1 MVSLRRLTRRG
12 CYAAEGVFGVYLNS
26 GLGPRAITTARVDQ
40 LALVRRGANAAAV
53 AAVARVAALRL
64 ALVILENEQVVLPQL
79 DLGATERLIRGGAA
93 PLAIRA
99 RLQNDSIKRADLL
112 ILVLGTC
119 SARAIVGEAFTLRAA
134 ATEGILAVSHVAN
147 KTLARRQECRRR
159 RRHHK
164 NIRQDQ
170 EK

>member
-1 MVSLRRLTRRG
+1 MCLHTRLR
-12 CYAAEGVFGVYLNS
+12 
-26 GLGPRAITTARVDQ
+26 PRAITTARVDQ

-64 ALVILENEQVVLPQL
+64 ALVILEHEEVVLPQL
-79 DLGATERLIRGGAA
+79 DLGTTERLIRGGAA
-93 PLAIRA
+93 PLAVRA
-99 RLQNDSIKRADLL
+99 RLQSNSIKRADLL
-112 ILVLGTC
+112 ILVLSTC
-119 SARAIVGEAFTLRAA
+119 SARAIVGETLTRTRSAA
-134 ATEGILAVSHVAN
+134 ATEGILAISHVAN

>member
-1 MVSLRRLTRRG
+1 MCLHTRLR
-12 CYAAEGVFGVYLNS
+12 
-26 GLGPRAITTARVDQ
+26 PRAITTARVDQ

-64 ALVILENEQVVLPQL
+64 ALVILEHEEVVLPQL
-79 DLGATERLIRGGAA
+79 DLGTTERLIRGGAA
-93 PLAIRA
+93 PLAVRA
-99 RLQNDSIKRADLL
+99 RLQSNSIKRADLL
-112 ILVLGTC
+112 ILVLSTC
-119 SARAIVGEAFTLRAA
+119 SARAIVGETLTRGAA
-134 ATEGILAVSHVAN
+134 ATEGILAISHVAN